1 MAKGEKLLKFR
12 PSSGSGVSIKD
23 QTVAMVGDK
32 NHHITSDGQFGNFL
46 AGKTSFLTDI
56 KQIRVSGF
64 WVLNPALLST
74 VPSTMVTPNPALRF
88 HVPYDN
94 LQVVKTVLDLFK
106 QALTV

>member
-1 MAKGEKLLKFR
+1 MAKGEKLLKFKA
-12 PSSGSGVSIKD
+12 SSGSGISIKD

-64 WVLNPALLST
+64 WVLRPTLLST
-74 VPSTMVTPNPALRF
+74 VPSTIVTPNPVLQF

-94 LQVVKTVLDLFK
+94 LAVVKTVLDLFK